1 VQTQQATSNNKPFDK
16 TQGKQVTS
24 SSKAT
29 SMAELMKKTQVTAP
43 LVSPHKGDMLTGTIT
58 KLTSGEILVDI
69 NAKTEAVVL
78 EKDRAILHKIL
89 SSFKVGDKVPV
100 QVLNPESDFGY
111 PVVSL
116 RRSVGD
122 ITWERLSKL
131 QKSKEP
137 LEVTLDQAT
146 KGGYL
151 VTTCDNIS
159 GFLPNSHT
167 SSLKNPQGL
176 IGKKIKVVVLE
187 LNRELNKIIF
197 SQKQVMGSSDFQK
210 LIRNLKVGQKID
222 AVVSNVA
229 PFGIF
234 LSIPVDPEGSSRSPS
249 GTIPSKGGQ
258 AYRLTERSDGTG
270 SGKLTEGFIHIS
282 ETSWENVENISE
294 MFKIGDKITGI
305 VLGFDKESRRV
316 NLSLKRLSADPFE
329 KKLDEFTV
337 DKKLKGKVTK
347 IISTGILLDL
357 GDNIS
362 GLIKKEKIPVKTTY
376 KEGQEIDVTVS
387 NVDKKRHR
395 VEVVPVLLEKP
406 IGYR

>member
-1 VQTQQATSNNKPFDK
+1 MATKATSDK
-16 TQGKQVTS
+16 RQAIS
-24 SSKAT
+24 SSAKAT
-29 SMAELMKKTQVTAP
+29 SMAELMKKTKSTP
-43 LVSPHKGDMLTGTIT
+43 FISPHKGDMLTGTIT

-78 EKDRAILHKIL
+78 EKERAILHKIL
-89 SSFKVGDKVPV
+89 SSFRVGDRVTV

-131 QKSKEP
+131 QKSQEAV
-137 LEVTLDQAT
+137 EVTLDMGT

-151 VTTCDNIS
+151 VTTADGIS

-167 SSLKNPQGL
+167 SSLENPQGL

-187 LNRELNKIIF
+187 LNREMNKIIF
-197 SQKQVMGSSDFQK
+197 SQKQVMDPADFQK
-210 LIRNLKVGQKID
+210 LIKNLKVGQKID

-229 PFGIF
+229 PFGVF
-234 LSIPVDPEGSSRSPS
+234 LSIPVDDLRV
-249 GTIPSKGGQ
+249 
-258 AYRLTERSDGTG
+258 A
-270 SGKLTEGFIHIS
+270 EGFIHIS
-282 ETSWENVENISE
+282 EASWENVNNISE
-294 MFKIGDKITGI
+294 IFKIGDKITGI

-316 NLSLKRLSADPFE
+316 NLSIKRLSEDPFE

-337 DKKLKGKVTK
+337 DKKLKAAVAK
-347 IISTGILLDL
+347 IISTGVILNLSNNVN
-357 GDNIS
+357 GF
-362 GLIKKEKIPVKTTY
+362 IKKEKIPVKTTY
-376 KEGQEIDVTVS
+376 KEGEEIDVTVLR
-387 NVDKKRHR
+387 VDKKRHR
-395 VEVVPVLLEKP
+395 VEVVPVLKEKP

>member
-1 VQTQQATSNNKPFDK
+1 MQTSTSK
-16 TQGKQVTS
+16 S

-29 SMAELMKKTQVTAP
+29 SMADLMAKVAANKTP
-43 LVSPHKGDMLTGTIT
+43 FVSPHNGDMLTGTIT
-58 KLTSGEILVDI
+58 KLTSSEILVDI

-78 EKDRAILHKIL
+78 EKERNIMNKIL
-89 SSFKVGDKVPV
+89 SSFKLGDKIKV

-122 ITWERLSKL
+122 ITWDRLAKL
-131 QKSKEP
+131 QKSQEAV
-137 LEVTLDQAT
+137 EVNLDMAT
-146 KGGYL
+146 KGGFL
-151 VTTCDNIS
+151 ATTPDGIS

-167 SSLKNPQGL
+167 SSLENPQGL

-210 LIRNLKVGQKID
+210 LIKNLKVGQKID

-229 PFGIF
+229 PFGVF
-234 LSIPVDPEGSSRSPS
+234 LSIPVDD
-249 GTIPSKGGQ
+249 Q
-258 AYRLTERSDGTG
+258 
-270 SGKLTEGFIHIS
+270 KLAEGFIHIS
-282 ETSWENVENISE
+282 ETSWENVENLNDL
-294 MFKIGDKITGI
+294 FKIGDKITG
-305 VLGFDKESRRV
+305 VLIGFDKESRRV
-316 NLSLKRLSADPFE
+316 NLSLKRLSTDPFE
-329 KKLDEFTV
+329 QKLDEFTV

-347 IISTGILLDL
+347 IISTGVLLDL
-357 GDNIS
+357 GEGIT

-376 KEGQEIDVTVS
+376 KEGQEIDITVS
-387 NVDKKRHR
+387 SVDKKRHR
-395 VEVVPVLLEKP
+395 VEVAPILKEKP